1 MNITDT
7 ILYCKS
13 GSHAYGTNLPTS
25 DEDFRGVFIPSEDYY
40 IGLLKVE
47 QEISNIDG
55 KDVVIYELKKYIQ
68 LAADC
73 NPNIL
78 ELLFCAQDDVLW
90 ETKEGKILRDNREKF
105 LSKKARHT
113 FSGYAMSQLKRIESH
128 RRWLLNPPTHK
139 PLRSEYGLPD
149 KPTLNNSQLG
159 AALSLMQKKVDS
171 WDMDLEPLSEAAKIE
186 FGNKLAEILAE
197 MSLSTKNE
205 KTLAAGKSIGF
216 DDDFLEVIKQE
227 QRYQSAL
234 NEWKQYENWKE
245 SRNRTRSELELR
257 HGYDVKHGMHLV
269 RLMRMC
275 REILELG
282 EVMVRRPDAKELLE
296 IRNGAWPYDKL
307 ISWAKEQDQLMGELY
322 TKSALRNKPDMKYF
336 NELSKQLIRERLFN
350 DKSRI

>member
-90 ETKEGKILRDNREKF
+90 QTEEGKILRDNRENF

-139 PLRSEYGLPD
+139 PSRSEYGLPD
-149 KPTLNNSQLG
+149 RSVLNTSQLG
-159 AALSLMQKKVDS
+159 AAQSLMRAKIDS

-186 FGNKLAEILAE
+186 FGNRLAEILTE
-197 MSLSTKNE
+197 MQLSSIE
-205 KTLAAGKSIGF
+205 DKTLAAGRAIGF
-216 DDDFLEVIKQE
+216 DENFLQLVKEE
-227 QRYQSAL
+227 QAYESRL
-234 NEWKQYENWKE
+234 REWNQYENWKE
-245 SRNRTRSELELR
+245 NRNKTRSELEA
-257 HGYDVKHGMHLV
+257 KHGLDTKHSAHLV

-275 REILELG
+275 GEILEFG
-282 EVMVRRPDAKELLE
+282 EVRVKREDAKELLE
-296 IRNGAWPYDKL
+296 IRNGAWSYDKL
-307 ISWAKEQDQLMGELY
+307 IGWAKEQDQLMNELY
-322 TKSALRNKPDMKYF
+322 AKSTLRHKPDTKYL
-336 NELSKQLIRERLFN
+336 NKLCCELVKRKLFN
-350 DKSRI
+350 D

>member
-7 ILYCKS
+7 ILYCKA

-25 DEDFRGVFIPSEDYY
+25 DEDFRGIFIPSEDYY

-90 ETKEGKILRDNREKF
+90 ETEEGKILRNNRENF

-159 AALSLMQKKVDS
+159 AALSLMRAKIDS

-186 FGNKLAEILAE
+186 FGNRLAEILAE
-197 MSLSTKNE
+197 MQLSSTETK
-205 KTLAAGKSIGF
+205 TIVAGRAIGF
-216 DDDFLEVIKQE
+216 DENFLQLVKEE
-227 QRYQSAL
+227 QAYESRL
-234 NEWKQYENWKE
+234 KEWKQYENWKE
-245 SRNRTRSELELR
+245 NRNKDRSALEVL
-257 HGYDVKHGMHLV
+257 HGYDCKHGMHLV

-275 REILELG
+275 QEILETG
-282 EVMVRRPDAKELLE
+282 TVSVKRSDAKELLE
-296 IRNGAWPYDKL
+296 IRNGAWSYDKL
-307 ISWAKEQDQLMGELY
+307 IGWAKEQDQLMNELY
-322 TKSALRNKPDMKYF
+322 TKSTLRHKPDTK
-336 NELSKQLIRERLFN
+336 
-350 DKSRI
+350 